1 MEDAPIISASFFLA
15 RFIALAVSLPNLCI
29 EEGLPYRS
37 FRYGNISSITS
48 SATGVDAAVSR

>member
-29 EEGLPYRS
+29 EEGLPYR
-37 FRYGNISSITS
+37 YHT